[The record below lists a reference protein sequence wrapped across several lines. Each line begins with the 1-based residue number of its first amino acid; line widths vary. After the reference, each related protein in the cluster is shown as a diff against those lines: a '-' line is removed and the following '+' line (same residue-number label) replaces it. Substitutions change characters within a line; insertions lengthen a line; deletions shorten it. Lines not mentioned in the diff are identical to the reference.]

1 MAPHVRSVLVASG
14 VLALILAVGFY
25 LQQSWATG
33 IWPWPTSRLSNIFI
47 ASILAASGV
56 PVLWIALS
64 GETAAITAGAID
76 FGLMY
81 LGMTAFSFAVYTDS
95 GREPILIY
103 AVLCAALAAFCIV
116 IALRT
121 RKVPFRDKRP
131 LPIGVFASFVVFVVL
146 LTLLGTLMVLH
157 KANVFP
163 WPLHPQQSV
172 LYGWIFLGAA
182 CYFLYA
188 LLKPSWSNAQGQLL
202 GFLAYDLVL
211 IVPFIKH
218 FATVRADLRINLI
231 VYTSVLVYSGL
242 LAIYYL
248 FVNPA
253 TRFGR
258 VLQSQ
263 T

>member
-1 MAPHVRSVLVASG
+1 MAPHVRSVLIASG
-14 VLALILAVGFY
+14 GLALILAVGFY
-25 LQQSWATG
+25 LQLDWVTG
-33 IWPWPTSRLSNIFI
+33 MWPWPTSRLSNIFI

-64 GETAAITAGAID
+64 GEAAAITAGAID

-81 LGMTAFSFAVYTDS
+81 SGMTAFSLQVYADS
-95 GREPILIY
+95 GREAILIY
-103 AVLCAALAAFCIV
+103 AAMCAALAVFCIAT
-116 IALRT
+116 ALRT
-121 RKVPFRDKRP
+121 RQVPFRDNRP
-131 LPIGVFASFVVFVVL
+131 LPMGVWASFVVFVLLLTVIGTVL
-146 LTLLGTLMVLH
+146 LLH

-163 WPLHPQQSV
+163 WPLDPQQSV

-188 LLKPSWSNAQGQLL
+188 LLKPVWSNAQGQLL

-211 IVPFIKH
+211 IVPFVGH
-218 FATVRADLRINLI
+218 FPTVRADLRMNLI
-231 VYTSVLVYSGL
+231 VYTSVLIYSGL
-242 LAIYYL
+242 LATYYL
-248 FVNPA
+248 FINRA